1 MYYLVGNIENDLI
14 SVRKSLNSSLGHT
27 EHEFASLYQLKT
39 PFRLMIKTLHPDDE
53 NSFHTLTIIDPA
65 NVIYVTSGKSEL
77 QSNLP
82 TTLHQHDFYE
92 FLFILEG
99 ELYQNIEN
107 ERHRY
112 PAGSCCLLNKNV
124 RHCEEYITDYRVV
137 YLQISEELMSYIHFL
152 FSVSYFSD
160 DNPRLSPQLEEFF
173 YKNLDEKSIRPKDY
187 IDFIPLQDY
196 GWQIR
201 HVHQAIETII
211 HEAISPK
218 TGSTFIIHEQ
228 LFFLFITL
236 SDGSAYTTTPVSIGT
251 DAGNKVFDQI
261 SQLLEAYHGR
271 LSRKDIVNKL
281 NYSGTYLNYITKK
294 YAGLSLLD
302 YGMIFCMKHA
312 AHLLLETD
320 MTVTEI
326 ALELG
331 FTSRT
336 QFYKKFQERYQ
347 ITPAQ
352 YRKEKKRI

>member
-1 MYYLVGNIENDLI
+1 MFYLVGNIGSDLT
-14 SVRKSLNSSLGHT
+14 SVRKSLNSSFGHT
-27 EHEFASLYQLKT
+27 EHEFASLYQMKT
-39 PFRLMIKTLHPDDE
+39 PFRLMIKALHPADE
-53 NSFHTLTIIDPA
+53 KFFHTLTVIDPTD
-65 NVIYVTSGKSEL
+65 VVYVTSEKDDL

-82 TTLHQHDFYE
+82 LTLHQHDFYE

-107 ERHRY
+107 VRHRY

-124 RHCEEYITDYRVV
+124 RHLEEYITDYRVV
-137 YLQISEELMSYIHFL
+137 FLQISEELMAYIHFL
-152 FSVSYFSD
+152 FSVSYFRD

-173 YKNLDEKSIRPKDY
+173 SKNINTESIRPREY
-187 IDFIPLQDY
+187 IDFIPLQNYD
-196 GWQIR
+196 WQIK
-201 HVHQAIETII
+201 HVHQAIEAII
-211 HEAISPK
+211 REAMSPR
-218 TGSTFIIHEQ
+218 TGSTFIIQEQ

-236 SDGSAYTTTPVSIGT
+236 SNQSAYTTTPVSIGT

-261 SQLLEAYHGR
+261 SQLLDACHGR
-271 LSRKDIVNKL
+271 LSRKDLVNKL

-294 YAGLSLLD
+294 YTGLSLLD

-312 AHLLLETD
+312 AHLLIETD

-347 ITPAQ
+347 MTPAQ
-352 YRKEKKRI
+352 YRKEKKRV